1 MREVTCAEHAVVHTE
16 ETPGPSEQLL
26 LQDAG
31 TAREAWGAGHGLLA
45 SEDVY
50 LAATAGISPV
60 FVTEQCTLREIHRQE
75 GSWLVVRSG
84 FLSPLGRVCYKL
96 LRLCWN
102 PQDAQ
107 LWVCFHPTLFWT
119 LSAIQSWSSDIL

>member
-1 MREVTCAEHAVVHTE
+1 MTCAKHTVVHTE
-16 ETPGPSEQLL
+16 EAPGAFEAAVTAGRRDSEGSL
-26 LQDAG
+26 ASWAW
-31 TAREAWGAGHGLLA
+31 TAC

-60 FVTEQCTLREIHRQE
+60 LLTEQCTLREIHRQE
-75 GSWLVVRSG
+75 GSWLVVRSD